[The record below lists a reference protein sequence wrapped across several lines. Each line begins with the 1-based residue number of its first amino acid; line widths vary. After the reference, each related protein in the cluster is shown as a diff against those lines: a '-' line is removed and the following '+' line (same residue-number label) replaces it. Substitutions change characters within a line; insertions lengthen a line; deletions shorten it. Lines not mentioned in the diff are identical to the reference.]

1 MKKSLYVIA
10 LLALLA
16 SSCAEKSP
24 VTTGAS
30 QVSGGTATLYGQV
43 SPEHLTTL
51 REVGFMVSTSMD
63 FAANNIREY
72 RSPEVGGDGA
82 FATVIKGLRPLTT
95 YYYKAF
101 VRVNATSLVGEMNS
115 FTTQDFSVPMEPVD
129 LGLSVKWSNCNLG
142 ASYPEDFG
150 EYYSWG
156 AISEYSRTQYVMAR
170 RKGDG
175 PEYDIAQVKLGGNW
189 KTPTDAQWTELRK
202 KCLWTWTTQNGV
214 NGYRVTSKTNGNSI
228 FLPAGGVWKG
238 RSLVDAGTGGVYWS
252 QTAGGY
258 EIGDENDYWYPRGA
272 WRINF
277 DSQGVYR
284 GSSSTEQGRTI
295 RPVTR

>member
-1 MKKSLYVIA
+1 MKRNIFC
-10 LLALLA
+10 LALLLMFF
-16 SSCAEKSP
+16 SCAEKQP
-24 VTTGAS
+24 VTTGIS
-30 QVSGGTATLYGQV
+30 QVNEGTATLYGQV
-43 SPEHLTTL
+43 SKEHLTTL
-51 REVGFMVSTSMD
+51 KEVGFLLSTSAD

-72 RSPEVGGDGA
+72 RSAEVGGDGA
-82 FATVIKGLRPLTT
+82 FSAVINGLRPMTT

-101 VRVNATSLVGEMNS
+101 VRVNATSLVGEMNT
-115 FTTQDFSVPMEPVD
+115 FTTEDFSVPMQAVD
-129 LGLSVKWSNCNLG
+129 LGLSVRWCNNNLG
-142 ASYPEDFG
+142 AAYPEDFG

-156 AISEYSRTQYVMAR
+156 AISEYSKGTYIRAR
-170 RKGDG
+170 RGGNDG

-214 NGYRVTSKTNGNSI
+214 NGYLVTSKANGNSI
-228 FLPAGGVWKG
+228 FLPAAGFWKG
-238 RSLVDAGTGGVYWS
+238 TMLVDAGPGGVYWS

-258 EIGDENDYWYPRGA
+258 EIGDENDYWYPQAA

-284 GSSSTEQGRTI
+284 GSSGTEQGRTI
-295 RPVTR
+295 RPVCK